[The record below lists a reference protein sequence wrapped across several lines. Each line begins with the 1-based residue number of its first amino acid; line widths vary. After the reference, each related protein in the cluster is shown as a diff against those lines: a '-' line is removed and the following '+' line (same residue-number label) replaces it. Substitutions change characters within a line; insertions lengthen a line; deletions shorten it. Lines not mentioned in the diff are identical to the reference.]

1 MRHGANLHIMLLN
14 TGEFRE
20 KECRDGPNA
29 HTVKS
34 YDILKVKNT
43 LMEWYTL
50 SQSTCSVEE
59 RFAFCLCEDV
69 QWH

>member
-1 MRHGANLHIMLLN
+1 MRRAANLHIMLLN
-14 TGEFRE
+14 TGEFCE

-43 LMEWYTL
+43 LME
-50 SQSTCSVEE
+50 S
-59 RFAFCLCEDV
+59 
-69 QWH
+69 

>member
-1 MRHGANLHIMLLN
+1 MRCGANLHITLLN
-14 TGEFRE
+14 TGEFHE

-43 LMEWYTL
+43 LME
-50 SQSTCSVEE
+50 S
-59 RFAFCLCEDV
+59 
-69 QWH
+69 